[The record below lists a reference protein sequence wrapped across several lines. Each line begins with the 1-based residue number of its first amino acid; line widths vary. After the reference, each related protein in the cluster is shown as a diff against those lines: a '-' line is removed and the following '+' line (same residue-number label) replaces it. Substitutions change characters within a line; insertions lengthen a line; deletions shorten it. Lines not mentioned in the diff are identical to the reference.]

1 MTSDTRQKAGLWLAV
16 VFGLGLAIGAVFG
29 YNFADK
35 RFAASRPTAAPAPL
49 TEPER
54 RGNRVAEL
62 TKELQLTPEQ
72 SQKVDA
78 VLHQAHD
85 EMRVIHEKSEA
96 DIDAIR
102 QKARTQMRAFLTPEQ
117 LPKYEAFVKKVDE
130 DRKKQ
135 QAQPSR

>member
-29 YNFADK
+29 YNFAHNS
-35 RFAASRPTAAPAPL
+35 FAASRPTAPAPL

-54 RGNRVAEL
+54 RAARLAEL
-62 TKELQLTPEQ
+62 TRELQLTPEQ
-72 SQKVDA
+72 IQKVDA
-78 VLHQAHD
+78 TLHQAHD
-85 EMRVIHEKSEA
+85 EMRVIHEKSESE
-96 DIDAIR
+96 IDAIR
-102 QKARTQMRAFLTPEQ
+102 QKARTEMRTFLTPEQ